1 MFLSFQIVTFVAQVN
16 NMQLIIDRGNS
27 FWKIAIFDENN
38 IVFSERLEKVNSL
51 VFDSILNQFNVES
64 GIISSVSYIDEEII
78 AFLKSKL
85 FLVEF
90 TQQTKVPIQIDY
102 QTPETLGKD
111 RIAAAVGAF
120 SQWGNENCLIIDAG
134 TCITYDILEKGG
146 KYVGGSIS
154 PGIQMRFRALNN
166 FTGKL
171 PLIEIK
177 KFENTNGKTTEES
190 ILSGVLKGVCFEVD
204 GFISHY
210 TNEINSLKI
219 IFTGGDVVFFD
230 KNLKNSIFVDSNLV
244 ITGLKEILKYN
255 A

>member
-1 MFLSFQIVTFVAQVN
+1 
-16 NMQLIIDRGNS
+16 MQLIIDRGNS